1 MYYVCTVAKLKD
13 GFSSVH
19 ICTFVP
25 EILMEINF
33 HKIVLHHEKKQKLA
47 PHRNNHVYGNILL
60 VRMLVWFESI
70 N

>member
-13 GFSSVH
+13 KVSSVH

-25 EILMEINF
+25 EILMEIDF
-33 HKIVLHHEKKQKLA
+33 HKIVLPHEKAKI
-47 PHRNNHVYGNILL
+47 RNNHVYDNILL